1 MRLISMNLFLM
12 VVLVACNQT
21 EPSLENQ
28 NQHRLFYDEEVLA
41 QLKDARID
49 EASGIA
55 ESLRYPDH
63 FWVHNDSGDEARL
76 FLLNRQGETIVTLIL
91 QGITHRDWEDIATG
105 PGVEQGE
112 SYIYVGEIG
121 DNGAQHTYKNIYR
134 LKEPVLANLN
144 EGQNVL
150 SGAVET
156 ITFSYLDGNRDAET
170 LMVDS
175 QTKDIYIVSKREER
189 VQVYLL
195 EYPQTLT
202 DTLVL
207 PVVQTLPYT
216 RVTAGDISADGSEI
230 VLKTLTSV
238 YYWKRNN
245 TETIPEALGRQAERL
260 PYFIEPQGEAIA
272 WLKDGSG
279 YITVSE
285 TSNANVIPIFY
296 FYRRK

>member
-1 MRLISMNLFLM
+1 MKLISMNLLLM

-76 FLLNRQGETIVTLIL
+76 FLINRQGQTVVNLIL

>member
-1 MRLISMNLFLM
+1 MRLVSMNLLLM
-12 VVLVACNQT
+12 VVLVACNKT
-21 EPSLENQ
+21 EPTLKNRD
-28 NQHRLFYDEEVLA
+28 QHRLFYDEEVLA

-76 FLLNRQGETIVTLIL
+76 FLINRQGETVVTLIL

-144 EGQNVL
+144 AGQNVL

-260 PYFIEPQGEAIA
+260 PYFMEPQGEAIA

-285 TSNANVIPIFY
+285 TSNANVIPILY

>member
-1 MRLISMNLFLM
+1 MKLISMNLLLM

-76 FLLNRQGETIVTLIL
+76 FLINRQGETIVTLIL

-230 VLKTLTSV
+230 ILKTLTSV

-260 PYFIEPQGEAIA
+260 PYFMEPQGEAIA

-285 TSNANVIPIFY
+285 TSNANVIPILY

>member
-1 MRLISMNLFLM
+1 MRLVSMNLLLM

-21 EPSLENQ
+21 EPSLENR

-76 FLLNRQGETIVTLIL
+76 FLINRQGETVVTLIL
-91 QGITHRDWEDIATG
+91 QGTTHRDWEDIATG

-245 TETIPEALGRQAERL
+245 TETIPEALGRRAERL

-285 TSNANVIPIFY
+285 TSNANVIPILY

>member
-1 MRLISMNLFLM
+1 MRLMSMNLLLM

-76 FLLNRQGETIVTLIL
+76 FLINRQGETVVTLIL

-230 VLKTLTSV
+230 VLKTLLSV

-245 TETIPEALGRQAERL
+245 NETILEALGRQAERL
-260 PYFIEPQGEAIA
+260 PYFMEPQGEAIA

-285 TSNANVIPIFY
+285 TSNANVIPILY